1 MDVDH
6 NPPNGGDASDDDD
19 FQKLLRQAN
28 MGVAEGEVNL
38 LDGIADRPLEIG
50 EKADDAIDYEDIGD
64 DDLPEEEFESG
75 EGDDAGLTFSGTTL
89 QDSGGALNDEDV
101 DMDDLFGDNGDN
113 EDDLFGDGPSLSDP
127 VQKPGQHEDD
137 PLNSIEDL
145 VQQGFDAAV
154 NDTPQPAAHN
164 AAHGAVQQDLEEEDP
179 EVREQMALFA
189 QSMRKKDEPAIAH
202 KKTSREEFEK
212 IWPNFEEDKPPRF
225 FSLVPRK
232 RAFYIPKVPQKA
244 PKSFQMNKLT
254 LDLATDQEKAF
265 RLHPTTTTAA
275 KPGRQQEEEQGGIVH
290 ITSVAEEDGDSDE
303 QMELE
308 NLETIDDREMIG
320 NISWSDL
327 RIACEDWD
335 IPDESSVPALSD
347 SSQAPTPPESID
359 SDQLSP
365 NKKRRLG
372 DREQPIQ
379 FSVYDHMDLPT
390 WDDPELE
397 TARLSKKILLDMNDP
412 HLLLDV
418 QQPSAEPPKPRTL
431 GLGLKR
437 DSRGSLANPM
447 FKRYNISNDEAYDAL
462 KESSQQKVRSTIGHM
477 NVEHSL
483 PALKLQ
489 YPFYK
494 VALSDRELRSF
505 HRPTVTFK
513 PGERASISA
522 LRSVKRKHKKNLKP
536 SEAFA
541 SAEDLNI
548 GDNSDL
554 LLAEYSEEY
563 PTTLSNFGMGIKILN
578 YYRRKDMEDTAR
590 PKPED
595 GIGETSVLLPQ
606 DKSPFSLFGQVEPGQ
621 QVLTLH
627 NAMYRAPVFK
637 HKPEETDFL
646 VSRSWTGVNGPKYYM
661 RNIPNLMVV
670 GQQFPS
676 VEVPGTHARKVTEAS
691 KKRLKML
698 AFRLYRKG
706 QQKGARQPWVS
717 NEMIK
722 QHLPGTVIAQN
733 RSRMREIMKYQK
745 DIGTWE
751 PVPGETVPEE
761 PILRTWIKP
770 EDVCLI
776 DSMHA
781 GDKQLQDAG
790 IKSNEI
796 RDDDDEADNE
806 NADVKLAPWN
816 TTKNFLN
823 ACAGKAM
830 LELHGDGD
838 PTGQGLGFSFIK
850 VSMKGGFRDV
860 GESAADRLDNK
871 KMKELGGHS
880 YNVQRQQ
887 VMYENAIKRIWNK
900 QKESLSAQNPPSDTE
915 DDVDSA
921 VPRSNLPRQR
931 SEVGTPMMRHDDET
945 MSQMSRNSNADNR
958 GKKLKIT
965 RTIKNKHD
973 EFEDV
978 TEIITDPAVIQ
989 LYIKHKRQERLLNM
1003 RIEDIKPTGDPE
1015 VDKAQQIKLKA
1026 ELARLARNI
1035 ERREG
1040 REKAKGLHK
1049 SQTGEGGAG
1058 GTAGP
1063 GKGGATPRK
1072 CANCGEVGH
1081 IKTNKKCVVRTQTFL
1096 LDNIILLINIATGSA
1111 HSSTAR
1117 ESKTILSGTQVLL
1130 RLLLPFLLLL
1140 LSLALHHEQ
1149 NNKTTV
1155 LCSMR
1160 YMYFYNAG
1168 GDDAP
1173 IMTDVMYN
1181 WTKGRNRFL
1190 SFVARY
1196 RAPTRN
1202 IHHRQTST
1210 ATTWEI
1216 CSV

>member
-1 MDVDH
+1 MADEH
-6 NPPNGGDASDDDD
+6 PPQNVGGDSNADNDEED
-19 FQKLLRQAN
+19 FRKIMQQMSRGA
-28 MGVAEGEVNL
+28 AEGEEDL
-38 LDGIADRPLEIG
+38 LGGIADRPLDIG
-50 EKADDAIDYEDIGD
+50 EKADDAVDYEDISD
-64 DDLPEEEFESG
+64 DDLPDEEFASG
-75 EGDDAGLTFSGTTL
+75 EGADSTQNFSGTTL
-89 QDSGGALNDEDV
+89 QDSGGAGDNEDV
-101 DMDDLFGDNGDN
+101 DMDDLFGDNHDDN
-113 EDDLFGDGPSLSDP
+113 DDLFGDDPSHSDP
-127 VQKPGQHEDD
+127 VQESARHEDD
-137 PLNSIEDL
+137 PLTSIEDL
-145 VQQGFDAAV
+145 VQEGFSSVAEDK
-154 NDTPQPAAHN
+154 PQSATRNIATSV
-164 AAHGAVQQDLEEEDP
+164 AQQEVEEEDP
-179 EVREQMALFA
+179 EVREQLALFA
-189 QSMRKKDEPAIAH
+189 QSSRKKDEPAAAPV
-202 KKTSREEFEK
+202 KTSREEFEK
-212 IWPNFEEDKPPRF
+212 IWPNFEADKPPRF

-232 RAFYIPKVPQKA
+232 RAFYIPKVPQKT
-244 PKSFQMNKLT
+244 PRPFQTNKLT
-254 LDLATDQEKAF
+254 LDLATDQEKSF
-265 RLHPTTTTAA
+265 RLHPTTTTA
-275 KPGRQQEEEQGGIVH
+275 KSGRQQEEEQGGLIH
-290 ITSVAEEDGDSDE
+290 ITNTADEDGDSED
-303 QMELE
+303 QLELD
-308 NLETIDDREMIG
+308 NLDTIDDREMIG
-320 NISWSDL
+320 NVSWSDL

-335 IPDESSVPALSD
+335 VPDGASD
-347 SSQAPTPPESID
+347 VTMSDGNQAPTPPDSMGGID
-359 SDQLSP
+359 FEQLSP
-365 NKKRRLG
+365 NKKRKLG
-372 DREQPIQ
+372 SREQPIQ
-379 FSVYDHMDLPT
+379 FSVYDHMDLPA

-431 GLGLKR
+431 GVGLKR

-513 PGERASISA
+513 PGERASISV
-522 LRSVKRKHKKNLKP
+522 LKSVKRKHKKNLKP

-563 PTTLSNFGMGIKILN
+563 PTTLSNFGMGVKILN

-637 HKPEETDFL
+637 HKPEQTDFL
-646 VSRSWTGVNGPKYYM
+646 VSRSYTGVNGPKYYM

-706 QQKGARQPWVS
+706 QQKNARQPWVS

-722 QHLPGTVIAQN
+722 QHLPGTEIAQN

-796 RDDDDEADNE
+796 RDDDEEADNE

-921 VPRSNLPRQR
+921 VNHNNTGRQR
-931 SEVGTPMMRHDDET
+931 SEVGTPAVRPDDET
-945 MSQMSRNSNADNR
+945 MSQMSRNSNADNS

-965 RTIKNKHD
+965 RTIKNKYD
-973 EFEDV
+973 EYEDI
-978 TEIITDPAVIQ
+978 TEVITDPAVIQ
-989 LYIKHKRQERLLNM
+989 LYIKHKRQQRLLNM

-1015 VDKAQQIKLKA
+1015 VDRAQQLKLKA

-1040 REKAKGLHK
+1040 REKAKGMHK
-1049 SQTGEGGAG
+1049 SQTGEGGATG
-1058 GTAGP
+1058 GP

-1081 IKTNKKCVVRTQTFL
+1081 IKTNKKCV
-1096 LDNIILLINIATGSA
+1096 DN
-1111 HSSTAR
+1111 
-1117 ESKTILSGTQVLL
+1117 
-1130 RLLLPFLLLL
+1130 LPFL
-1140 LSLALHHEQ
+1140 Q
-1149 NNKTTV
+1149 RV
-1155 LCSMR
+1155 
-1160 YMYFYNAG
+1160 Y
-1168 GDDAP
+1168 
-1173 IMTDVMYN
+1173 
-1181 WTKGRNRFL
+1181 
-1190 SFVARY
+1190 
-1196 RAPTRN
+1196 
-1202 IHHRQTST
+1202 
-1210 ATTWEI
+1210 
-1216 CSV
+1216 

>member
-6 NPPNGGDASDDDD
+6 NPPNGGGDASDDDD

-127 VQKPGQHEDD
+127 VQKPGRHEDD

-145 VQQGFDAAV
+145 VQQGFNAAA
-154 NDTPQPAAHN
+154 NDTPQPAAHH
-164 AAHGAVQQDLEEEDP
+164 AAHGTAQELEEEDP

-189 QSMRKKDEPAIAH
+189 QSMRRKDEPAIAH

-212 IWPNFEEDKPPRF
+212 IWPNFEEDIPPRF
-225 FSLVPRK
+225 FSLLPRK

-244 PKSFQMNKLT
+244 PKPFQMNKLT

-265 RLHPTTTTAA
+265 RLHPTTTTTA
-275 KPGRQQEEEQGGIVH
+275 KPGRQQEEEQGGIIH
-290 ITSVAEEDGDSDE
+290 ITSIAEEDGDSDE

-308 NLETIDDREMIG
+308 NLETIDDHEMIG

-347 SSQAPTPPESID
+347 SNQAPTPPESVD

-372 DREQPIQ
+372 SREQPVQ

-431 GLGLKR
+431 GMGLKR

-522 LRSVKRKHKKNLKP
+522 LKSVKRKHKKNLKP

-563 PTTLSNFGMGIKILN
+563 PTTLSNFGMGVKILN

-637 HKPEETDFL
+637 HKPQETDFL
-646 VSRSWTGVNGPKYYM
+646 VSRSWTGVNGPRYYM

-722 QHLPGTVIAQN
+722 QHLPGTEIAQN

-965 RTIKNKHD
+965 RTIKNKYD

-1049 SQTGEGGAG
+1049 SQTGEGGV
-1058 GTAGP
+1058 GTGGP

-1081 IKTNKKCVVRTQTFL
+1081 IKTNKKCVF
-1096 LDNIILLINIATGSA
+1096 INPVFS
-1111 HSSTAR
+1111 R
-1117 ESKTILSGTQVLL
+1117 
-1130 RLLLPFLLLL
+1130 RLLTRLFQALPA
-1140 LSLALHHEQ
+1140 SQRPKKA
-1149 NNKTTV
+1149 K
-1155 LCSMR
+1155 
-1160 YMYFYNAG
+1160 
-1168 GDDAP
+1168 
-1173 IMTDVMYN
+1173 
-1181 WTKGRNRFL
+1181 
-1190 SFVARY
+1190 
-1196 RAPTRN
+1196 
-1202 IHHRQTST
+1202 
-1210 ATTWEI
+1210 
-1216 CSV
+1216 

>member
-1 MDVDH
+1 MDDDK
-6 NPPNGGDASDDDD
+6 NPPGDGAGDAPGDDDLN
-19 FQKLLRQAN
+19 KLLGPN
-28 MGVAEGEVNL
+28 
-38 LDGIADRPLEIG
+38 ADDFLNSISSRPLDAG
-50 EKADDAIDYEDIGD
+50 EKADDAVDYEDIGD

-75 EGDDAGLTFSGTTL
+75 DGDGEDDDAGLNFSGTTL
-89 QDSGGALNDEDV
+89 QDSGDALDNGDV
-101 DMDDLFGDNGDN
+101 DMDDLFGDGGVN
-113 EDDLFGDGPSLSDP
+113 EDDLFGEKSASEP
-127 VQKPGQHEDD
+127 VQEPSQHEDE
-137 PLNSIEDL
+137 PLKSIEDL
-145 VQQGFDAAV
+145 VQDSVSAAAEAKK
-154 NDTPQPAAHN
+154 QPSSRDPVRSI
-164 AAHGAVQQDLEEEDP
+164 VQQEEVEEDP

-189 QSMRKKDEPAIAH
+189 LARRGKDEQADPAPR
-202 KKTSREEFEK
+202 TSKEDFEK
-212 IWPNFEEDKPPRF
+212 IWPNFEADKPPRF

-232 RAFYIPKVPQKA
+232 RAYYIPKVPQKA
-244 PKSFQMNKLT
+244 PKPFQTNKLT
-254 LDLATDQEKAF
+254 LELAADQEKSF
-265 RLHPTTTTAA
+265 RLHPTTATA
-275 KPGRQQEEEQGGIVH
+275 KSGRQQEDEQGGVIY
-290 ITSVAEEDGDSDE
+290 IASTAEEDGDSDD
-303 QMELE
+303 QMELDK
-308 NLETIDDREMIG
+308 LETIDDREMIG
-320 NISWSDL
+320 NVSWGDI

-335 IPDESSVPALSD
+335 IPDGCSVATPSD
-347 SSQAPTPPESID
+347 SDQIPTPPDSILDND
-359 SDQLSP
+359 SEHLSP

-372 DREQPIQ
+372 SREKPIH

-418 QQPSAEPPKPRTL
+418 QQPSAEPQKPRTL

-437 DSRGSLANPM
+437 DNRGSLANPM

-505 HRPTVTFK
+505 HRPTIAFK
-513 PGERASISA
+513 PGERASVSS
-522 LRSVKRKHKKNLKP
+522 LRSMKRKQKRNLKP

-541 SAEDLNI
+541 AAEDLNI

-563 PTTLSNFGMGIKILN
+563 PTTLSNFGMGVKILN
-578 YYRRKDMEDTAR
+578 YYRRKDMDDTAR

-646 VSRSWTGVNGPKYYM
+646 VSRSWTGVNGPRYYM

-698 AFRLYRKG
+698 AFRLYRRG
-706 QQKGARQPWVS
+706 QQKAARQPWVS

-722 QHLPGTVIAQN
+722 QHLPGTEIAQN

-751 PVPGETVPEE
+751 PVPGETIPEE

-796 RDDDDEADNE
+796 RDDEDEADNE

-900 QKESLSAQNPPSDTE
+900 QKESLSAQNPPSDVE
-915 DDVDSA
+915 DDVDTA
-921 VPRSNLPRQR
+921 VPRSTTARQR
-931 SEVGTPMMRHDDET
+931 SEVSTPMLRADDET

-965 RTIKNKHD
+965 RSIKN
-973 EFEDV
+973 ESGELEES
-978 TEIITDPAVIQ
+978 TETITDPAVIQ
-989 LYIKHKRQERLLNM
+989 LYLKHKRQERLLNM
-1003 RIEDIKPTGDPE
+1003 RIDDIKPTGDKE
-1015 VDKAQQIKLKA
+1015 LDRAQQLKLKA
-1026 ELARLARNI
+1026 EYARLQRNI

-1040 REKAKGLHK
+1040 REKAKGLHRT
-1049 SQTGEGGAG
+1049 QTGEGGGA
-1058 GTAGP
+1058 
-1063 GKGGATPRK
+1063 GKGGTTPRK

-1081 IKTNKKCVVRTQTFL
+1081 IKTNKKLCPLLNGQRKQNDTFR
-1096 LDNIILLINIATGSA
+1096 DASA
-1111 HSSTAR
+1111 ASPA
-1117 ESKTILSGTQVLL
+1117 
-1130 RLLLPFLLLL
+1130 
-1140 LSLALHHEQ
+1140 AL
-1149 NNKTTV
+1149 NPPV
-1155 LCSMR
+1155 
-1160 YMYFYNAG
+1160 
-1168 GDDAP
+1168 
-1173 IMTDVMYN
+1173 
-1181 WTKGRNRFL
+1181 
-1190 SFVARY
+1190 
-1196 RAPTRN
+1196 
-1202 IHHRQTST
+1202 T
-1210 ATTWEI
+1210 ATP
-1216 CSV
+1216 SFAGSPAG

>member
-1 MDVDH
+1 MDDKH
-6 NPPNGGDASDDDD
+6 KSAPRADEAPEDDD
-19 FQKLLRQAN
+19 FNAFLRQAQ
-28 MGVAEGEVNL
+28 EGAVEGGG
-38 LDGIADRPLEIG
+38 DIWADLAARPLEMG
-50 EKADDAIDYEDIGD
+50 EKADDAIDFEDISD
-64 DDLPEEEFESG
+64 DDLPEEEFADDNGNMAALQNYSG
-75 EGDDAGLTFSGTTL
+75 TTVQDSGDGDDA
-89 QDSGGALNDEDV
+89 
-101 DMDDLFGDNGDN
+101 DMEDLFG
-113 EDDLFGDGPSLSDP
+113 DDLFGDGPGFSSP
-127 VQKPGQHEDD
+127 VQTHNEDNPLKSVEGLGQDDMDITSDSQGQSFENTAQAVAQQEED
-137 PLNSIEDL
+137 ED
-145 VQQGFDAAV
+145 
-154 NDTPQPAAHN
+154 
-164 AAHGAVQQDLEEEDP
+164 EDP
-179 EVREQMALFA
+179 EYREQMALFA
-189 QSMRKKDEPAIAH
+189 QARGGKENQAPPPP
-202 KKTSREEFEK
+202 KTSKEDFEK
-212 IWPNFEEDKPPRF
+212 VWPNFEPDKPPRF

-232 RAFYIPKVPQKA
+232 RAYYIPKVPQKQMKPMVFTKLSLDIA
-244 PKSFQMNKLT
+244 P
-254 LDLATDQEKAF
+254 DQEKSF
-265 RLHPTTTTAA
+265 RLPPTAA
-275 KPGRQQEEEQGGIVH
+275 TTKSGRQQEEEQGGLIH
-290 ITSVAEEDGDSDE
+290 IASTAEEDQEHDD

-308 NLETIDDREMIG
+308 NFDTIDEGEMIG
-320 NISWSDL
+320 NVSWSEL
-327 RIACEDWD
+327 QVACGDWD
-335 IPDESSVPALSD
+335 IPDDASD
-347 SSQAPTPPESID
+347 TSMSDQKQPPTPPD
-359 SDQLSP
+359 SMPDHDMEFLSP
-365 NKKRRLG
+365 NKKRKLG
-372 DREQPIQ
+372 SREQTMH
-379 FSVYDHMDLPT
+379 FSIYDHADLPT

-397 TARLSKKILLDMNDP
+397 TARLAKKILLDMNDP

-418 QQPSAEPPKPRTL
+418 QQPTTEPPKPRST

-437 DSRGSLANPM
+437 DGRGSLANPM

-489 YPFYK
+489 WPFYK
-494 VALSDRELRSF
+494 VNMSDRELRSF
-505 HRPTVTFK
+505 HRPTISFK
-513 PGERASISA
+513 PGERTGISM
-522 LRSVKRKHKKNLKP
+522 LKSVKRKHKKNLKP

-541 SAEDLNI
+541 TAEDLNI

-563 PTTLSNFGMGIKILN
+563 PTTLSNFGMGVKILN
-578 YYRRKDMEDTAR
+578 YYRRKDMDDTAR
-590 PKPED
+590 PKPDD

-637 HKPEETDFL
+637 HKPAETDFL
-646 VSRSWTGVNGPKYYM
+646 VSRSSTGVNGPRYYM
-661 RNIPNLMVV
+661 RTIPNLMVV

-698 AFRLYRKG
+698 AFRLYRRG
-706 QQKGARQPWVS
+706 QQRGARQPWVS

-722 QHLPGTVIAQN
+722 QHLPGTEIAQN

-751 PVPGETVPEE
+751 PVPGETIPEE

-796 RDDDDEADNE
+796 RDDDEEQDNE

-860 GESAADRLDNK
+860 GESAADRVDAK
-871 KMKELGGHS
+871 KLKELGGHS

-900 QKESLSAQNPPSDTE
+900 QKESLSAVAPPSE
-915 DDVDSA
+915 VEEDVDSA
-921 VPRSNLPRQR
+921 AAARGLTRQR
-931 SEVGTPMMRHDDET
+931 SEVGTPMARADDDT
-945 MSQMSRNSNADNR
+945 MSQFSRNSGAETR

-965 RTIKNKHD
+965 RTIQN
-973 EFEDV
+973 EYGEYEDV
-978 TEIITDPAVIQ
+978 VEIITDPEVMK
-989 LYIKHKRQERLLNM
+989 LYLKRKKQERLLNM
-1003 RIEDIKPTGDPE
+1003 KIDEIKPTGDKE
-1015 VDKAQQIKLKA
+1015 YDQAQIIKLRA
-1026 ELARLARNI
+1026 EYARLARNI

-1040 REKAKGLHK
+1040 REKAKGIHK
-1049 SQTGEGGAG
+1049 SQTGGGG
-1058 GTAGP
+1058 GDGSATGTGGGP

-1081 IKTNKKCVVRTQTFL
+1081 IKTNKKLCPLLNGQKKQSDTFR
-1096 LDNIILLINIATGSA
+1096 DATAASA
-1111 HSSTAR
+1111 ASPASAT
-1117 ESKTILSGTQVLL
+1117 
-1130 RLLLPFLLLL
+1130 LPP
-1140 LSLALHHEQ
+1140 
-1149 NNKTTV
+1149 T
-1155 LCSMR
+1155 
-1160 YMYFYNAG
+1160 
-1168 GDDAP
+1168 P
-1173 IMTDVMYN
+1173 
-1181 WTKGRNRFL
+1181 
-1190 SFVARY
+1190 SFA
-1196 RAPTRN
+1196 ASP
-1202 IHHRQTST
+1202 S
-1210 ATTWEI
+1210 
-1216 CSV
+1216 